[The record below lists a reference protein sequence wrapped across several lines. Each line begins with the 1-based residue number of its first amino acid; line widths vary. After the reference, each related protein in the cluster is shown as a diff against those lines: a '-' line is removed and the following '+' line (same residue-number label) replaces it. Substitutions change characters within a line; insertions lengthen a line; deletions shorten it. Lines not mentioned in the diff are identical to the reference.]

1 MLKKIWNYNIFLI
14 LYALIYYS
22 WMILWKDTLTIGALI
37 ENILSL
43 SGIAIALIW
52 VIRIFIHN
60 RSWLK
65 THPTY
70 RFWISLVIGLSTY
83 FLSELAWN
91 YYQFLTPSIPYP
103 SWSDYLY
110 LAYYGFLIC
119 GLVAVLVKNRDNTSY
134 RTQRLNLFVFFISL
148 ALVTWVLL
156 LRHVVFDTYSM
167 DTKEVLV
174 SLGYTICSPI
184 LLFMVYITCISSS
197 STFPKKSLNIM
208 MISLLMLI
216 FADLIYMYNNT
227 FDIELPYKALSPLW
241 STSALLLASSFKI
254 FELNPFEVSKRDNR
268 TELRIHLISQ
278 IVPLTVLFL
287 LYSYLF
293 LTKKVNQFNTIESG
307 CILLI
312 FSSLILVV
320 FYLQARDSFRREKAI
335 IELHSLNSEL
345 EKRVAQR
352 TKVLKEENEEM
363 NDLLKKINHQAYHD
377 YLTGLTNRSFSLER
391 ISLSIHKSLHFAVLF
406 LDLDDFKRINDSLGH
421 GLGDKVL
428 QAIARK
434 LKDLVRQEDM
444 VSRLGGD
451 EFVILLEEATSKDAS
466 IIASRI
472 IESFK
477 TPLQVSNQEI
487 CITPSIGI
495 SRFPEDGNDVESLLG
510 KADIAMYF
518 AKKKGKNNFQFYT
531 PSINQTVIPRH
542 GG

>member
-1 MLKKIWNYNIFLI
+1 MKKIWKYNVFLL
-14 LYALIYYS
+14 LYVLIYYS
-22 WMILWKDTLTIGALI
+22 WMILWKDSLSIGALI

-52 VIRIFIHN
+52 VIKILVRN
-60 RSWLK
+60 RTWLK

-70 RFWISLVIGLSTY
+70 RFWITLVIGLSTY

-91 YYQFLTPSIPYP
+91 YYQFLTSSIPYP
-103 SWSDYLY
+103 SWADYLH

-119 GLVAVLVKNRDNTSY
+119 GLVAVLGKNRDNASY

-167 DTKEVLV
+167 NVKEILI
-174 SLGYTICSPI
+174 SLGYTVCAPI
-184 LLFMVYITCISSS
+184 LLFMVYITYISSS

-208 MISLLMLI
+208 MVSLLILI
-216 FADLIYMYNNT
+216 FADLIYMYDNS
-227 FDIELPYKALSPLW
+227 FDIELPCNALSPLW
-241 STSALLLASSFKI
+241 STSALLLAFSFKI
-254 FELNPFEVSKRDNR
+254 FELNPFEISKRDNR

-278 IVPLTVLFL
+278 IAPLTVLFL

-293 LTKKVNQFNTIESG
+293 FTKTLDRFNKIESA
-307 CILLI
+307 LI
-312 FSSLILVV
+312 ISVFSSLLLIV

-335 IELHSLNSEL
+335 IELHTLNSEL
-345 EKRVAQR
+345 EKRVDQR

-363 NDLLKKINHQAYHD
+363 NNLLTKINHQAYHD
-377 YLTGLTNRSFSLER
+377 YLTGLTNRSFALER
-391 ISLSIHKSLHFAVLF
+391 MSLSIHKSLHFAVLF
-406 LDLDDFKRINDSLGH
+406 LDLDDFKSINDSLGH

-451 EFVILLEEATSKDAS
+451 EFVILLDEATSKDAS

-495 SRFPEDGNDVESLLG
+495 SRFPEDGNDVEGLLG
-510 KADIAMYF
+510 KADIAMYH

-531 PSINQTVIPRH
+531 PSIIQTVIPRH
-542 GG
+542 GS

>member
-1 MLKKIWNYNIFLI
+1 MKNIWKYNFLI
-14 LYALIYYS
+14 ILYIVVYYAWMLI
-22 WMILWKDTLTIGALI
+22 WRDTLSIGALI

-43 SGIAIALIW
+43 LGIAIALIW

-60 RSWLK
+60 KTWLK

-70 RFWISLVIGLSTY
+70 GFWVTLICGISSY

-110 LAYYGFLIC
+110 LVYYGLLIG
-119 GLVAVLVKNRDNTSY
+119 GLLFVYVKNRDKNVY
-134 RTQRLNLFVFFISL
+134 KTQRLNLFVFFISL

-167 DTKEVLV
+167 SVKEILV
-174 SLGYTICSPI
+174 SLGYIICSPI
-184 LLFMVYITCISSS
+184 LLFMVYITYISLSS
-197 STFPKKSLNIM
+197 AFPKKSLNIM

-216 FADLIYMYNNT
+216 FADLIYMYDST
-227 FDIELPYKALSPLW
+227 FDIELPCKALSPLW
-241 STSALLLASSFKI
+241 STSALLLAFSFKI
-254 FELNPFEVSKRDNR
+254 FELNPFEVCKKDNR

-278 IVPLTVLFL
+278 IIPLTILFI

-293 LTKKVNQFNTIESG
+293 ITNKMNQFTSVESRY
-307 CILLI
+307 ILLI
-312 FSSLILVV
+312 FSSLLLVV

-352 TKVLKEENEEM
+352 TKVLKEENDEM
-363 NDLLKKINHQAYHD
+363 NNLLKKINHQAYHD
-377 YLTGLTNRSFSLER
+377 YLTGLPNRSFSLER
-391 ISLSIHKSLHFAVLF
+391 ISLSIQNCSHFAVLF

-428 QAIARK
+428 QVIAGK
-434 LKDLVRQEDM
+434 LPELVREEDM

-451 EFVILLEEATSKDAS
+451 EFVILLEDVTSKDAS
-466 IIASRI
+466 IVASKI
-472 IESFK
+472 VESFRN
-477 TPLQVSNQEI
+477 PLQIDSQEI
-487 CITPSIGI
+487 FITPSIGI
-495 SRFPEDGNDVESLLG
+495 SRFPEDGNDVECLLG
-510 KADIAMYF
+510 KADLAMYY

-531 PSINQTVIPRH
+531 PSINQTVVPRH
-542 GG
+542 TS